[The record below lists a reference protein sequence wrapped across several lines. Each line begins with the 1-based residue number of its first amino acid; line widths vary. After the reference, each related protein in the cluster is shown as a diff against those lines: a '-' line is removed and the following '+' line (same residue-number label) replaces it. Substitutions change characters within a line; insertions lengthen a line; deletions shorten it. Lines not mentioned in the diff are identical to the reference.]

1 MFFYVFL
8 VYNNNMQKKINKN
21 LIAIVLASVSALA
34 FLVCAVLILCDYN
47 FKIDAF
53 NTFVANNR
61 TSGLTAFF
69 KIFTHIGSF
78 YTLAVLAVIGVVLL
92 YFVFK
97 QKRFAIF
104 SGACFACVCIANF
117 IIKQI
122 IRRARPEHLMIIE
135 ETGFSFPSG
144 HAMMTFAFFA
154 LAIYFV
160 CAFVKNKTLKVILAT
175 VFSILI
181 VTVSF
186 SRIYLGVH
194 YLTDILAGWLVTLA
208 IVIVFMLAYQSK
220 LFRKRG

>member
-1 MFFYVFL
+1 
-8 VYNNNMQKKINKN
+8 MQKKIGKN
-21 LIAIVLASVSALA
+21 LIAIISASVSALA
-34 FLVCAVLILCDYN
+34 FLVFAVLILCDYN

-53 NTFVANNR
+53 NNFVANNR
-61 TSGLTAFF
+61 TNGLTAFF

-92 YFVFK
+92 YFVLK
-97 QKRFAIF
+97 KKRFAIF

-122 IRRARPEHLMIIE
+122 VRRARPEHLMIIE

-154 LAIYFV
+154 LAIYCV
-160 CAFVKNKTLKVILAT
+160 CVFVKNKTLKTILT
-175 VFSILI
+175 TIFSILI

-194 YLTDILAGWLVTLA
+194 YLTDILAGWCVTLT
-208 IVIVFMLAYQSK
+208 IVIVFMLAYKSK
-220 LFRKRG
+220 LFSKRGENEKEIN